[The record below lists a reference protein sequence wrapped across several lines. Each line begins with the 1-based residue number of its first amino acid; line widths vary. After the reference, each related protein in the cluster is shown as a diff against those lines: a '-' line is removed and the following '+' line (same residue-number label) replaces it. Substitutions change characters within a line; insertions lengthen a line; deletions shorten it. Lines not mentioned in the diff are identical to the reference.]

1 MLGPVLAARFRH
13 ILPDM
18 TTALW
23 ILAGLLVLVGL
34 AGVIL
39 PLLPG
44 VPLVFAGLLLAA
56 WIDGFT
62 KVGWIAL
69 TILAILTSAS
79 VIVDIVATSLGAR
92 RHGAS
97 RWAVLGAALGTIVG
111 MFFGVVGLV
120 FGPFAGAVIGELAAG
135 RSAEEA
141 RRAAFGTWLGMLV
154 ATAVKLALAFA
165 MLGIFA
171 LAWLL

>member
-1 MLGPVLAARFRH
+1 MAVKYPAR
-13 ILPDM
+13 M

-23 ILAGLLVLVGL
+23 ILAVVLVLVGL

-44 VPLVFAGLLLAA
+44 VPLIFAGLLLVA

-62 KVGWIAL
+62 KVGWIVL
-69 TILAILTSAS
+69 TILAVLTTAS
-79 VIVDIVATSLGAR
+79 VVVDVVATSLGAR

-97 RWAVLGAALGTIVG
+97 RWAVVGAALGTIVG
-111 MFFGVVGLV
+111 LFFGFIGLV
-120 FGPFAGAVIGELAAG
+120 VAPFAGAVIGELAAG

-141 RRAAFGTWLGMLV
+141 RRAGFGTWLGMLLG
-154 ATAVKLALAFA
+154 TAVKVALAFA